1 MEVKSEPLHWVR
13 WDEKIKSFDK
23 TGEMQLLYIF
33 SSSKSFEGESI
44 KIIYS
49 SFIKILF
56 YQTRHFFTGF
66 ILLPDGH
73 LKAFEN
79 ATELE
84 NGPIILKEKYKNAT
98 DDISRYWKKRSWCMK
113 SNNVQFFGG
122 HSVVYYNQFQSWNTW
137 TFSACVGQCQSY
149 WEQLSYGYSHTITI
163 NIKKGIKLN

>member
-1 MEVKSEPLHWVR
+1 
-13 WDEKIKSFDK
+13 
-23 TGEMQLLYIF
+23 MQLLYIF

-98 DDISRYWKKRSWCMK
+98 DDISRY
-113 SNNVQFFGG
+113 
-122 HSVVYYNQFQSWNTW
+122 
-137 TFSACVGQCQSY
+137 
-149 WEQLSYGYSHTITI
+149 
-163 NIKKGIKLN
+163 